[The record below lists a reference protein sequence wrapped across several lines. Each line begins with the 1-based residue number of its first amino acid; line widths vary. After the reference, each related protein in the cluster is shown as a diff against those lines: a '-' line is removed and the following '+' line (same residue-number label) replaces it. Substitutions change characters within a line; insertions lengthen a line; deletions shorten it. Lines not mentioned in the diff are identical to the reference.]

1 MRPRFRRSP
10 PRLSNPLTPSQIG
23 PRGFN
28 APGGCAALRAA
39 FSASGRHVWGWV
51 LATAVM
57 GAGAVGCVVC
67 RSLEAFGLVL
77 LPQFP
82 ITARSGHCT
91 YGATYLCR
99 GACPLS
105 FALIIAN
112 RFEQL
117 SHSSL
122 VTERDGGGGWPR
134 SLGDWR
140 TAGVSRRPVVRVLGS
155 RACTRRS
162 RREVQSGSNGVKCR
176 QFRRA
181 L

>member
-10 PRLSNPLTPSQIG
+10 PRLSNPDAFTNS

-28 APGGCAALRAA
+28 APGGRAALRAA

-51 LATAVM
+51 SATAVM

-117 SHSSL
+117 PHSSL

-140 TAGVSRRPVVRVLGS
+140 TAGVSRLLFVRVTRPSDVTYAQVRGLG
-155 RACTRRS
+155 AGE
-162 RREVQSGSNGVKCR
+162 EVCR
-176 QFRRA
+176 DGGYGE
-181 L
+181 